1 MVIGGTINGN
11 GVGRGR
17 TFVNFDVDANPKISI
32 SILAAFVYNIRL
44 GSLLVGPGRFQGKI
58 VNFFF
63 AGAPHPG
70 PQPAEGEGANLLIP
84 LIS

>member
-32 SILAAFVYNIRL
+32 SILAACLSSEVRYCKTIDFRIKRL
-44 GSLLVGPGRFQGKI
+44 ILVKIFAPAARRGRLRRG
-58 VNFFF
+58 
-63 AGAPHPG
+63 AGAG
-70 PQPAEGEGANLLIP
+70 
-84 LIS
+84 S